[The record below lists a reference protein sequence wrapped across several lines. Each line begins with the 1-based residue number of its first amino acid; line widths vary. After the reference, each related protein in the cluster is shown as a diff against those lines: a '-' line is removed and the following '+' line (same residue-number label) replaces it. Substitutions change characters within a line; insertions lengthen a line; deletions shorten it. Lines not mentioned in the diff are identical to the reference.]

1 MVDYKRL
8 ISSNRRELLNFKGN
22 LLSIAAA
29 KDVKSIMVTSAM
41 NGEGKTTT
49 ALSLAYTL
57 AVNAKDNVY
66 LADGSWNAPKI
77 DKIFNMGEAP
87 GISDYFQGAIGLNSV
102 VRQTQIDNL
111 SIIPFGKKTSSSM
124 EILKPEL
131 LKEKIAELR
140 SKCDYVI
147 FDSASIMGSADIAV
161 LSTFFD
167 GVIMVVECE
176 KTKWQVVDLA
186 KSKLEAAGAKIIGAV
201 LNKRKFYIPRWLYG

>member
-1 MVDYKRL
+1 MADYKRL
-8 ISSNRRELLNFKGN
+8 ISGNKRELLNFKGN
-22 LLSIAAA
+22 LLSTATG
-29 KDVKSIMVTSAM
+29 KTVKSIMVTSAM
-41 NGEGKTTT
+41 NGEGKTTA

-66 LADGSWNAPKI
+66 LADGSWNSPKM
-77 DKIFNMGEAP
+77 DKIFNMGEVK
-87 GISDYFQGAIGLNSV
+87 GISDYFRGEVALDTI
-102 VRQTQIDNL
+102 VRQTQTENL
-111 SIIPFGKKTSSSM
+111 SVIPFGKKTTNSM
-124 EILKPEL
+124 EILKPAM
-131 LKEKIAELR
+131 LKEKIDELR

-186 KSKLEAAGAKIIGAV
+186 KSKLESAGANIIGAV

>member
-1 MVDYKRL
+1 MSDYKRL
-8 ISSNRRELLNFKGN
+8 ISGNRRELLNFKGN

-29 KDVKSIMVTSAM
+29 KNAKTIMVTSAM

-66 LADGSWNAPKI
+66 LADGSWNAPKM
-77 DKIFNMGEAP
+77 DKIFNMGEAA
-87 GISDYFQGAIGLNSV
+87 GISDYFQGLIGLDSI

-111 SIIPFGKKTSSSM
+111 SVIPFGRKTSSSM

-131 LKEKIAELR
+131 LKEKISELR
-140 SKCDYVI
+140 SKCDYLI

-186 KSKLEAAGAKIIGAV
+186 KNKLEAAGAKLIGAV